1 MTRIVGLACALV
13 FVMSTY
19 VLAQTEFSAD
29 IVNEGNQNRSTRMY
43 VGKDK
48 LRFDGM
54 GTSGHGAGSV
64 IIDPASQKTIV
75 LMPERHMYMEVPQEQ
90 TMNQTMNVFHVQ
102 DVDNACSQWL
112 AMDRNKGGTCHKL
125 GTETVNGRSTVKYEG
140 TDAKGKSGT
149 VWIDP
154 KLHFPVKWQ
163 GQNEQ
168 GGELRNIQE
177 GSQPSSLFEVPAG
190 YTKFDMGGMMMRPPQ
205 QH

>member
-1 MTRIVGLACALV
+1 MTRIVGLTCALV

-19 VLAQTEFSAD
+19 VIAQTEFSAD
-29 IVNEGNQNRSTRMY
+29 IVNEGNQNRTTRMY

-64 IIDPASQKTIV
+64 IIDPTTQKTIV

-90 TMNQTMNVFHVQ
+90 TMHQTMNMFHVQ

-140 TDAKGKSGT
+140 TDANGKSGT

-205 QH
+205 QR